1 MDLQLKLSQNQISQI
16 AKMLSLN
23 LQDIKHYIDTH
34 KEEYE
39 QFLKEE
45 QEKNR
50 QKSTNKQY
58 AHIKPVQEVYNQN
71 KQKTYDTTTSI
82 IWNIKNKNRKK
93 ELK

>member
-34 KEEYE
+34 KEENE

-45 QEKNR
+45 ER
-50 QKSTNKQY
+50 QKNTEDKKGTNDNSVWTIY
-58 AHIKPVQEVYNQN
+58 
-71 KQKTYDTTTSI
+71 TDDTICKVKIDTS
-82 IWNIKNKNRKK
+82 KK
-93 ELK
+93 DGGV